1 MLNNTGTK
9 ELDKILNVGKSPNV
23 IWGLSYCGKEM
34 RKTQVSSP
42 ATCSSITFVQPE
54 SMTASESMKAQPTTR
69 FKEQTTKHDLTE
81 KRVFKRGCNSCGREG
96 HVARFYYERFDNI
109 QRTWKGGMCYPEP
122 NTYGCVWV
130 PKSVLYARKGVDD
143 FDDEFNVIVDI
154 SQLKDE
160 GKVNLKHKVV
170 EEPSDGIELLC
181 NLSLFE
187 LEDEPTEDVQ
197 SLVAYMSSK
206 KSQVTSWYFDSGCS
220 RHLTGKQ
227 QVLTSYTEISGGKV
241 TFGDGGNG
249 TVRGVGNV
257 KDSNQPSLINVYY
270 VEDLKAN
277 LISISQL
284 CDEGL
289 EIVFTKTDCQAIN
302 DKGNIILEEIRY
314 GNNCYMWKPSNTCLS
329 AT

>member
-1 MLNNTGTK
+1 MERSTENSVHVPLKDNGLQHQGTTEDK
-9 ELDKILNVGKSPNV
+9 RISELESKVTRLAELLCLEEEKNMNLEENLTENHEDSDAELHC
-23 IWGLSYCGKEM
+23 YCGKEM

-42 ATCSSITFVQPE
+42 ATCSSIIFVQPE

-81 KRVFKRGCNSCGREG
+81 KRVFKRGWNSCGREG

-170 EEPSDGIELLC
+170 E
-181 NLSLFE
+181 
-187 LEDEPTEDVQ
+187 
-197 SLVAYMSSK
+197 
-206 KSQVTSWYFDSGCS
+206 
-220 RHLTGKQ
+220 
-227 QVLTSYTEISGGKV
+227 
-241 TFGDGGNG
+241 
-249 TVRGVGNV
+249 
-257 KDSNQPSLINVYY
+257 
-270 VEDLKAN
+270 
-277 LISISQL
+277 
-284 CDEGL
+284 
-289 EIVFTKTDCQAIN
+289 
-302 DKGNIILEEIRY
+302 
-314 GNNCYMWKPSNTCLS
+314 
-329 AT
+329 